1 MNEWFEDW
9 FNTAEY
15 LNVYQHRNEVDAKKL
30 VDLILANVNL
40 PEKATVLDMACGAG
54 RHSILFA
61 QKGYDVTA
69 VDLSES
75 LLTVARS
82 LAKDF
87 GLNINFIKSDLRDFK
102 SNQNFNLAVNLF
114 TSFGY
119 FETDE
124 DNFKVFKIAYN
135 QLVKSGYFVLDYLN
149 KDFIEK
155 NLIKKSIEQI
165 EGGEIIQNRK
175 IENNRVIKEITI
187 SRNGEQKHF
196 LESVRMYEKEELLTA
211 LNNLGFEIVNIFG
224 DFKGNHFNSDLSQRI
239 IIISQK

>member
-1 MNEWFEDW
+1 MNEWFEEW

-15 LNVYQHRNEVDAKKL
+15 LNVYQHRNEIDAKKL

-40 PEKATVLDMACGAG
+40 PEKAKVLDMACGAG

-82 LAKDF
+82 SAKDF
-87 GLNINFIKSDLRDFK
+87 GLNIKFIKSDLRDFK
-102 SNQNFNLAVNLF
+102 SKENFNLAVNLF

-119 FETDE
+119 FENDE
-124 DNFKVFKIAYN
+124 ENFKVFKIAFDH
-135 QLVKSGYFVLDYLN
+135 LFKSGYFVLDYFN
-149 KDFIEK
+149 KTYVEK
-155 NLIKKSIEQI
+155 NLVSRSIEQI
-165 EGGEIIQNRK
+165 EGGEIIQSRK
-175 IENNRVIKEITI
+175 IENKRVIKKITI

-196 LESVRMYEKEELLTA
+196 MESVRMYEKEELLSA
-211 LNNLGFEIVNIFG
+211 LKNLGFDILNIFG
-224 DFKGNHFNSDLSQRI
+224 DFKGNNFNRDSSQRI